1 MKEVVNGLQL
11 YRGCLESC
19 TRWQVDRLTVRPSA
33 KLSNVKWTTWIASLE
48 LVSTAD
54 SYYLFTS
61 SLAYLENVAKT
72 FHSSILTHICELR
85 AVHVCTSARAPADMC
100 VCMSS
105 LVFGNEHASSMIHL
119 HTYIHTWLAKRVGRL
134 WAGNLHNKRTDF
146 GNNSNSQLPLA
157 GSSLLCTASNCCL
170 ESEIILCLLN
180 KKQINQKIHFIK
192 CNATPKNATI
202 LYTGFFVGE

>member
-1 MKEVVNGLQL
+1 MAYYCIEAVWRAVQD
-11 YRGCLESC
+11 
-19 TRWQVDRLTVRPSA
+19 DRLTGLQSDRVPSWA
-33 KLSNVKWTTWIASLE
+33 MWNGQLE
-48 LVSTAD
+48 LPPWSWCLQQTLIICSLLVWLIWKMWQKLFMLP
-54 SYYLFTS
+54 YLHT
-61 SLAYLENVAKT
+61 VW
-72 FHSSILTHICELR
+72 